1 MTFLWE
7 MMRLGISNLRLHKL
21 RSFLTALGIILGV
34 AAVIT
39 MVSVGEGSKRQ
50 ALAQLERLGAKNII
64 IRSRKPPEV
73 QQQSG
78 GQRRSWM
85 SRYGI
90 TREDMRVIDSNFG
103 DAEAIVPLKEIGS
116 EILKENRRQASQAY
130 GTLPE
135 LQTVARL
142 SVSRGR
148 YLTQQDMDEA
158 ALVAVIGSR
167 IAEEMF
173 PFEDPLGNT
182 IRIDDRVLLV
192 VGVLSPVG
200 LSGGAGAALVGRDL
214 NNDVHI
220 PITTAVAAFGDQV
233 VKRQSGSFEASE
245 VQVSE
250 VYLTAPTRDAVL
262 DYAAMANRIMD
273 VRHPGMKD
281 IVMIVPYELLESA
294 RKSALTAQVML
305 VMIAAV
311 SLLVGGIGI
320 MNIML
325 ASITERTREIGI
337 RRALGA
343 TRKHIIGQFL
353 VETGVLSGLGGMA
366 GVALGVGL
374 SIFLGW
380 GVQRLPAVPYIG
392 RLISA
397 DVSLPT
403 QITGWSIAVA
413 FIVAT
418 LTGLIFGLYP
428 AMRAAKQDPIVALR
442 HD

>member
-7 MMRLGISNLRLHKL
+7 MMRLGVSNLRLHKL

-64 IRSRKPPEV
+64 VRSRKPPET
-73 QQQSG
+73 QQPQG
-78 GQRRSWM
+78 GQRRSFM

-90 TREDMRVIDSNFG
+90 TREDLRVIRANFP
-103 DAEAIVPLKEIGS
+103 DAEAIVPLKEVGS
-116 EILKENRRQASQAY
+116 EILKENRRQTSQVF
-130 GTLPE
+130 GTLPS
-135 LQTVARL
+135 LQEVARL
-142 SVSRGR
+142 TVARGR
-148 YLTQQDMDEA
+148 YLSDQDVADSAM
-158 ALVAVIGSR
+158 VAVIGSR
-167 IAEEMF
+167 VAQEMF
-173 PFEDPLGNT
+173 PFEDPLENT
-182 IRIDDRVLLV
+182 IQVDEKVLRV
-192 VGVLSPVG
+192 VGVLAPVG

-214 NNDVHI
+214 NLDVHM
-220 PITTAVAAFGDQV
+220 PISTASTVFGDQI
-233 VKRQSGSFEASE
+233 VKRQSGSFEATE

-250 VYLTAPTRDAVL
+250 VYLTAPNRDDVL
-262 DYAAMANRIMD
+262 SYAAMATRIME
-273 VRHPGMKD
+273 VRHPLMKD
-281 IVMIVPYELLESA
+281 VVMIVPYELLESA

-343 TRKHIIGQFL
+343 TRNHIIGQFL
-353 VETGVLSGLGGMA
+353 VETGVLSGLGGLIGA
-366 GVALGVGL
+366 LSGVSI

-380 GVQRLPAVPYIG
+380 VVPRLPGTPYIG
-392 RLISA
+392 KMIPP

-403 QITGWSIAVA
+403 QVTPWSIAVA

-418 LTGLIFGLYP
+418 LTGLVFGLYP
-428 AMRAAKQDPIVALR
+428 AMRAAKQDPNVALR